1 MVYRIESIMIFR
13 KVVILVMI
21 FEQFIIIAGAKADT
35 KPTGFLWYN
44 EKLEKKSNNNPES
57 LSKSK
62 PKIAKN
68 YNQRIEALK
77 QKFNTAQRIA
87 LDNPTLANVI
97 VAQKLQKQI
106 MEKAQRFANMWQLAT
121 LLDHQLTNINE
132 PTNSLHKKL
141 YEERLEKD
149 NDLKLENLAQN
160 WGLILQVDNNCSY
173 CKAFIPIV
181 KQFADK
187 YRFQLIFVSNN
198 GLGSEQTVKD
208 TGLLQALN
216 PKNIVPVL
224 YLVASNG
231 QKIYPIA
238 RGIVSEDKIIDNIM
252 SINLYYH
259 KLFKVEIN
267 NDQN

>member
-1 MVYRIESIMIFR
+1 MILREVVVFIMIF
-13 KVVILVMI
+13 V
-21 FEQFIIIAGAKADT
+21 FEVARADT

-57 LSKSK
+57 LSK
-62 PKIAKN
+62 PKLSLKSIIAP
-68 YNQRIEALK
+68 YDQRIEALK
-77 QKFNTAQRIA
+77 QQFNMAQRVA
-87 LDNPTLANVI
+87 LDNPTLENVI

-106 MEKAQRFANMWQLAT
+106 MEKAQKFANMWQLAT
-121 LLDHQLTNINE
+121 LLDHRLTNINE
-132 PTNSLHKKL
+132 PTNSLHKRL
-141 YEERLEKD
+141 HEE
-149 NDLKLENLAQN
+149 KLEQENSIKLKNLAQD

-208 TGLLQALN
+208 TGLLQKLN
-216 PKNIVPVL
+216 PENIVPVL

-231 QKIYPIA
+231 KRIYPIA